1 MKIFGY
7 SFLEKIN
14 KIEDI
19 PQEESHNVPTAQPR
33 SLSYQDDIVYGHTYP
48 ILNKKWD
55 GEKNLGELGTIVR
68 GIPDYL
74 RLRVRCYD
82 AYTKIDT
89 FKTIAS
95 KYFYWKIGSGLKL
108 QAEPNRV
115 VLNSEGIVNDDS
127 KYAEF
132 QKLVEQRFSIWANS
146 KQSDYLKQK
155 SLHQLA
161 QDFDKG
167 AFLGGDNLL
176 IVRFDSTGP
185 TIQFI
190 SGEFVENP
198 SYDNNFYE
206 NATIIGN
213 YIQQGVEV
221 DPSGKH
227 VAYYVRTRH
236 KDSPDTHERI
246 SAVGENSGKTL
257 AWLVSGDKLSP
268 DHLRAVPTMSQSL
281 EKINK
286 LDRYIEAAVTK
297 AEQGAKIVYAIEHEE
312 FSTGESPTER
322 IVAQRRGESVTPIY
336 EEGQDRQLADGLANK
351 ITQTTGGQT
360 FNMTQGSQLKAFES
374 SIETNF
380 NEFYNTVFDSMSSG
394 VNVPPEVAKQSF
406 NSNYSA
412 SRAAINSF
420 GYFITVDRQ
429 NFALQFYVPIYKLWL
444 EHQILTKKIIASGY
458 IENIDNEMVTE
469 SYSQCRFTGKN
480 MPHIDPLKEV
490 KAVREMLGINGEIP
504 LISREQASEILGT
517 GEWSENFSKSQEE
530 DKIIPPEQLAVSNL
544 PKQAMAQNTNTNTK
558 LNEKQSKPSK

>member
-7 SFLEKIN
+7 SFFEKEQQSEMLPVN
-14 KIEDI
+14 E
-19 PQEESHNVPTAQPR
+19 PR

-48 ILNKKWD
+48 IINKKWD
-55 GEKNLGELGTIVR
+55 GEKNLGELGSIVR
-68 GIPDYL
+68 GVPDYQ

-108 QAEPNRV
+108 QVEPNRT
-115 VLNSEGIVNDDS
+115 VLNSEGIKNDDV
-127 KYAEF
+127 KYTEF
-132 QKLVEQRFSIWANS
+132 QKLVEQRFSVWANS

-155 SLHQLA
+155 TLHELA

-176 IVRFDSTGP
+176 IVRFDESGP
-185 TIQFI
+185 TIQFV

-198 SYDNNFYE
+198 MLDNDRYQEALKN
-206 NATIIGN
+206 GN
-213 YIQQGVEV
+213 YVQQGVEIDV
-221 DPSGKH
+221 TGKH
-227 VAYYVRTRH
+227 IAYYVRTKQ
-236 KDSPDTHERI
+236 KDGPDTYERI
-246 SAVGENSGKTL
+246 ETVGKKSGKRL
-257 AWLVSGDKLSP
+257 AWLLSADKLSP
-268 DHLRAVPTMSQSL
+268 DHLRAVPAMSQSL

-312 FSTGESPTER
+312 FSTGESPTDR
-322 IVAQRRGESVTPIY
+322 IIAQRRGEMVTSIY
-336 EEGQDRQLADGLANK
+336 EEGKDRQLADGLANK

-394 VNVPPEVAKQSF
+394 VNVPPEVAKQQF

-429 NFALQFYVPIYKLWL
+429 NFANQFYIPIYKLWL
-444 EHQILTKKIIASGY
+444 EHQILTNKIVADGY
-458 IENIDNEMVTE
+458 IENINNEMVTE

-490 KAVREMLGINGEIP
+490 KAVREMLGTNGAIP
-504 LISREQASEILGT
+504 IISREQASEILGT
-517 GEWSENFSKSQEE
+517 GEWSENFIKSKEE
-530 DKIIPPEQLAVSNL
+530 DKMIPKDQLDGSKLSKENSTQNIKSKSKVNENQKNNL
-544 PKQAMAQNTNTNTK
+544 K
-558 LNEKQSKPSK
+558 

>member
-7 SFLEKIN
+7 SFFEKEQQSEM
-14 KIEDI
+14 IE
-19 PQEESHNVPTAQPR
+19 NVQTK
-33 SLSYQDDIVYGHTYP
+33 SVSYQDQIVYGHTYP

-55 GEKNLGELGTIVR
+55 GEKNLGELGTIIR
-68 GIPDYL
+68 GVPDYL
-74 RLRVRCYD
+74 RLRIRSYD
-82 AYTKIDT
+82 AYTKVDT

-108 QAEPNRV
+108 QVEPNRV
-115 VLNSEGIVNDDS
+115 VLGSEGIKNEDS
-127 KYAEF
+127 VYTEF
-132 QKLVEQRFSIWANS
+132 QKLVEQRFSVWANS

-155 SLHQLA
+155 SLHELA

-176 IVRFDSTGP
+176 IVRFDDSGP

-198 SYDNNFYE
+198 NLDNNYYE
-206 NATIIGN
+206 NATKAGN

-236 KDSPDTHERI
+236 KDGPDTHERI
-246 SAVGENSGKTL
+246 STIGDKSGKRL
-257 AWLVSGDKLSP
+257 AWLVSGDKISP

-297 AEQGAKIVYAIEHEE
+297 AEQGAKVVYAIEHEE

-322 IVAQRRGESVTPIY
+322 IIKQKRGEMVTPIY
-336 EEGQDRQLADGLANK
+336 EEGQDRQLADGLATK
-351 ITQTTGGQT
+351 IMQTTGGQT
-360 FNMTQGSQLKAFES
+360 FNMTQGSKLKSFES

-380 NEFYNTVFDSMSSG
+380 NDFYNTVFDSMSSG
-394 VNVPPEVAKQSF
+394 VNVPPEVAKQAF
-406 NSNYSA
+406 DSNYSA

-429 NFALQFYVPIYKLWL
+429 SFANQFYIPIYKLWL
-444 EHQILTKKIIASGY
+444 EFQILTKKITALGY
-458 IENIDNEMVTE
+458 IDNIDNEMITE

-490 KAVREMLGINGEIP
+490 KAVREMLGTDGATP
-504 LISREQASEILGT
+504 LTSLEGATELLGL
-517 GEWSENFSKSQEE
+517 GEWRENFMKYQEE
-530 DKIIPPEQLAVSNL
+530 QTIIPKVEVIAPDN
-544 PKQAMAQNTNTNTK
+544 N
-558 LNEKQSKPSK
+558 SKPN